1 MFNKLRPPPSGETR
15 QMART
20 SAGAARRFLARR
32 SNYRRGD
39 RVGLPV
45 VPILVVLTP
54 GFCAPF
60 EFFPALMEAVQ

>member
-1 MFNKLRPPPSGETR
+1 
-15 QMART
+15 MART